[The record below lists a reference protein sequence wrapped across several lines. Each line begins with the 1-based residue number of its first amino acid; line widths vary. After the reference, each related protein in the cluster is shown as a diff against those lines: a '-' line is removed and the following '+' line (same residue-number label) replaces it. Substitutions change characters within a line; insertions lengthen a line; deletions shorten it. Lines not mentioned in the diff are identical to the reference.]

1 MLRKYRR
8 RRRKTVDEWK
18 IVPFFFSPT
27 VKIFKIKKSLS
38 RVEKNKNKNLVSET
52 MTIEKTGQLC

>member
-1 MLRKYRR
+1 MDLRVLRKYR

-27 VKIFKIKKSLS
+27 VKIFKIK
-38 RVEKNKNKNLVSET
+38 RV
-52 MTIEKTGQLC
+52 